1 VVISVVKKGQFW
13 VVISVV
19 KKSQFWVVITVVKER
34 RFWVVIRVVKKR
46 QLLRLL
52 PDENRRDA
60 NLHRG
65 HKITGATGLLQDN
78 ACGHDLV
85 EFTQVFLVF
94 TLFLCFMFT
103 KSVSNYSGFVIDAMD
118 RAIN

>member
-1 VVISVVKKGQFW
+1 MVSSVVKKRQLWVVISVVKKSRFW
-13 VVISVV
+13 VVISKV

-34 RFWVVIRVVKKR
+34 QFWVVIRVFKKR

-52 PDENRRDA
+52 PDENRREV

-85 EFTQVFLVF
+85 VF
-94 TLFLCFMFT
+94 T
-103 KSVSNYSGFVIDAMD
+103 
-118 RAIN
+118 

>member
-1 VVISVVKKGQFW
+1 M
-13 VVISVV
+13 VISVV

-34 RFWVVIRVVKKR
+34 QLSVVIRVVKKR

-52 PDENRRDA
+52 PDENRRDV

-65 HKITGATGLLQDN
+65 HKITGATGLLHNN

-85 EFTQVFLVF
+85 VF
-94 TLFLCFMFT
+94 T
-103 KSVSNYSGFVIDAMD
+103 
-118 RAIN
+118 